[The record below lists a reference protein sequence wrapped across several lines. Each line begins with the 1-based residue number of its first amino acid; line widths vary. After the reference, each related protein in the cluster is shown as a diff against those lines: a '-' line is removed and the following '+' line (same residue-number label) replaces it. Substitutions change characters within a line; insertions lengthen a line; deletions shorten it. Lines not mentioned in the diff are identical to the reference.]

1 MAATIAITKE
11 AVTEALKKVFD
22 PEINIDVWTLGLIY
36 GLEIEPDGLIKI
48 KMTLTTPMCPY
59 GPALIENVKSEVKK
73 LKDVRD
79 VAVEVV
85 FEPPWQPSEDLKA
98 QLGIG

>member
-1 MAATIAITKE
+1 M
-11 AVTEALKKVFD
+11 FD

-73 LKDVRD
+73 LK
-79 VAVEVV
+79 
-85 FEPPWQPSEDLKA
+85 
-98 QLGIG
+98 